1 VRLLKDEPHYLSVD
15 QLEVIAE
22 QFEIFFAG
30 TDWKVKVYNDEHE
43 GPAIYFTA
51 DVTDTYNLPE
61 SVELRILSYLSPNDR
76 LSVEH
81 FKRYVLW
88 RLKRVAVHEVGEGLK
103 FAGQLV
109 WDPHQPLE
117 PGGKEAVA

>member
-1 VRLLKDEPHYLSVD
+1 MRLLTDEPHYLSVD

-22 QFEIFFAG
+22 QFEIYFAG
-30 TDWKVKVYNDEHE
+30 TYWKVKVFNDEHE

-51 DVTDTYNLPE
+51 DVTDTYNPPE

-103 FAGQLV
+103 FSGQLV